1 MKTEETEID
10 LKQLLLF
17 WVNCVIIKVNLQS
30 VGV

>member
-17 WVNCVIIKVNLQS
+17 WVNCVIIKVNLQT